1 MIKFDGHCTFF
12 IHIVVENMI
21 KGLDDDEIEFLDMVD
36 RTKMEEEKRLM
47 KEEAKELQEFRNKVA
62 ALKEQSLTKK
72 IEEEVTPIISSIND
86 TLSSG

>member
-1 MIKFDGHCTFF
+1 MLFC
-12 IHIVVENMI
+12 VENMI

-47 KEEAKELQEFRNKVA
+47 NEEAKELQEFRNKVA
-62 ALKEQSLTKK
+62 ALKEQSLNKK